1 MNKSKKMNYPNT
13 LNKSMM
19 KPCIIIMNFTSED
32 FHLMQMHMNF
42 KNYFTKREFDLLI
55 FKSKIKKEKKG
66 LDLWS
71 VWLRKIWWW
80 LLSSMDNCLL
90 VATNLSW
97 EWRLKERKKKEE
109 TGITKRSIITM
120 AIEITKIEESVKERI
135 KINEEIDWF
144 KKLLILLI
152 TYLNV

>member
-66 LDLWS
+66 LDL
-71 VWLRKIWWW
+71 
-80 LLSSMDNCLL
+80 
-90 VATNLSW
+90 
-97 EWRLKERKKKEE
+97 
-109 TGITKRSIITM
+109 
-120 AIEITKIEESVKERI
+120 
-135 KINEEIDWF
+135 
-144 KKLLILLI
+144 
-152 TYLNV
+152 